1 MYCEKSIPPEELIYR
16 VGMGRRK
23 IVKRIKKNF
32 KNKREKDKTERRY
45 RDEHPKKQVIRES

>member
-1 MYCEKSIPPEELIYR
+1 MYCEKRSIPPEELIYR

-32 KNKREKDKTERRY
+32 KNKREKDKTEGGIEMNTQRS
-45 RDEHPKKQVIRES
+45 K